1 MKDSA
6 KFTFGGLC
14 SLFSILLATL
24 ALVASI
30 GLYRNL
36 SDSSAS
42 LNQVSDEWRAPSL
55 TDI

>member
-1 MKDSA
+1 MKDST

-14 SLFSILLATL
+14 TLFSILLATL
-24 ALVASI
+24 ALAASI